1 MDILRRIFGVQ
12 APPPAEVTAPPSSET
27 KPLDPLEGPTA
38 PLARERVNEEA
49 VKTLEVEPVIAPSLA
64 STNILEGHTRK
75 LPELDD
81 AVTGKNGRRIT
92 YGIKTDVGQ
101 IRQNNQDAVLSFL
114 ATFDTSEQQ
123 PEFGLFV
130 VADGMGGHHDGE
142 KASSLA
148 ARVVARHTS
157 SEIYLPM
164 LKREE
169 ADADRPTISEVLR
182 QAVQKA
188 NEEVSVAVPEGGTTI
203 TAAAVIGD
211 LAYIAHVGDSRAYII
226 TQDTIEQVT
235 RDHSLVQRLI
245 ELDQLTPAEAADH
258 PQRNVLYRAIGQ
270 NEHVDVDAITRRL
283 TSNSRLLLCSDGLW
297 NLVPEEEIRNTVIGS
312 PSPQQACE
320 TLVKLA
326 NARGGPDNISVIL
339 IKVPE

>member
-1 MDILRRIFGVQ
+1 MNILRRIFGVET
-12 APPPAEVTAPPSSET
+12 PPPPTETAKPLIGAT
-27 KPLDPLEGPTA
+27 KPLSDPLDGPTA
-38 PLARERVNEEA
+38 PLDHNKVEHPKIEETPPA
-49 VKTLEVEPVIAPSLA
+49 GVVDLGA
-64 STNILEGHTRK
+64 TNILDGNTRK
-75 LPELDD
+75 LPDIDEAAL
-81 AVTGKNGRRIT
+81 AKNGRRIT
-92 YGIKTDVGQ
+92 YGLKTDIGQ
-101 IRQNNQDAVLSFL
+101 VRQNNQDSVLSFM
-114 ATFDTSEQQ
+114 ATFDSNDPQ

-157 SEIYLPM
+157 SEIYLNM
-164 LKREE
+164 LRREN
-169 ADADRPTISEVLR
+169 ADAERPTVSEVLR
-182 QAVQKA
+182 QAIQKA
-188 NEEVSVAVPEGGTTI
+188 NEEVSTGVPEGGTTV

-226 TQDTIEQVT
+226 TQDTIEQLT

-270 NEHVDVDAITRRL
+270 NENVDVDAITRRL
-283 TSNSRLLLCSDGLW
+283 AANSRLLLCSDGLW
-297 NLVPEEEIRNTVIGS
+297 NFVPEEEIRNTVISS

-326 NARGGPDNISVIL
+326 NARGGNDNISVIL
-339 IKVPE
+339 VKIPD

>member
-1 MDILRRIFGVQ
+1 MNILRRIFGVE
-12 APPPAEVTAPPSSET
+12 APPPAEVTAPPAETAET

-38 PLARERVNEEA
+38 PLPHDRVSEESI
-49 VKTLEVEPVIAPSLA
+49 KTVEVEPVLA
-64 STNILEGHTRK
+64 STNILDGHTRK
-75 LPELDD
+75 LPELDE
-81 AVTGKNGRRIT
+81 AVTGRNGRRIT

-101 IRQNNQDAVLSFL
+101 VRQNNQDAVLSFL
-114 ATFDTSEQQ
+114 ATFDSAERQ

-164 LKREE
+164 LKNEE
-169 ADADRPTISEVLR
+169 SDADRPTIAEVLR
-182 QAVQKA
+182 QAIQKA
-188 NEEVSVAVPEGGTTI
+188 NEEVSVTVPEGGTTV
-203 TAAAVIGD
+203 TAVAIIGD

-226 TQDTIEQVT
+226 TQDSIEQVT

-283 TSNSRLLLCSDGLW
+283 TANSRLLLCSDGLW
-297 NLVPEEEIRNTVIGS
+297 NLIPEEEIRNTVIGS

-339 IKVPE
+339 IKIPE